1 MAVIIRQWTID
12 DLPNLVKHA
21 DNINVWNNLRNYFP
35 HPYTEEAGKEWLEKV
50 IGAEPVVN
58 FAIDLDGEAIGGIGL
73 ILNAD
78 VYVMSAEIGY
88 WLGEAYWGQGITTEA
103 LRQMIEYTFYYF
115 DIVRIYAEV
124 FEINKSSMRVLEK
137 NGFYLEGVRR
147 KAVLKN
153 GVLMDDY
160 IWVKLRAW

>member
-1 MAVIIRQWTID
+1 MAVTIRQWKVD
-12 DLPNLVKHA
+12 DLNNLVLYA
-21 DNINVWNNLRNYFP
+21 NNINVWNNLRNYFP
-35 HPYTEEAGKEWLEKV
+35 SPYTEEDAKHWLEKMATDSP
-50 IGAEPVVN
+50 IVN
-58 FAIDLDGEAIGGIGL
+58 LAIEADGEAIGGIGL

-78 VYVMSAEIGY
+78 VYVYSAEISY
-88 WLGEAYWGQGITTEA
+88 WIGEPYWNKGIATEA
-103 LRQMIEYTFYYF
+103 IRQMIEYCNYYF

-124 FEINKSSMRVLEK
+124 FETNKASMRVLEK

-147 KAVLKN
+147 KAVYKN